1 MASIAPET
9 TDKMGEGESD
19 ALLASHGVVVSPGS
33 ASAVTAHGCQ
43 TVGCLACW
51 KCACFPCIVSM
62 AGLPALCCCC
72 CRAPT
77 HHKWGK
83 AFDATVS
90 AFQVGGRIMLPRIS
104 AFRVMTDPPLGV
116 IPVWLPNLL
125 LGGGVVWSESR
136 APDPQGE
143 WFFPSSSGSSNCHA
157 SAGGGHD
164 GAHVPV
170 RDDLASR
177 SRIMLY
183 MHGGAFCLC
192 SPKTHR
198 HIMMRIV
205 KDTGA
210 TVLAPKYRRAPEHP
224 WPVPVDDCLAAYQW
238 LLERGACAERVVF
251 AGDSAGGGMVVAV
264 MAAAKARGLPL
275 PAGGIM
281 LSPWLDLADPMTSPS
296 WVSNVK
302 YDYLSL
308 RWVTEFA
315 SAYAG
320 SRDLR
325 EVSPGNVA
333 LGGFPPLLVECG
345 ECEVLRDQIISFVD
359 KARAA
364 GVDVTLR
371 VEEAMVHVFPVLS
384 FAAPRHLPP
393 HTAFDNIAAFLDR
406 VLQPH
411 PGGG

>member
-9 TDKMGEGESD
+9 KDEMGEGEYE
-19 ALLASHGVVVSPGS
+19 ALLASHGVVVSVGS
-33 ASAVTAHGCQ
+33 ASEVPARGRQ

-51 KCACFPCIVSM
+51 KCACFPCIVSLSV
-62 AGLPALCCCC
+62 LPALCCCC

-77 HHKWGK
+77 HQKWGK
-83 AFDATVS
+83 AFDATIS
-90 AFQVGGRIMLPRIS
+90 AIQAAGRTLLPRIS
-104 AFRVMTDPPLGV
+104 AFRVLTDPPLGV
-116 IPVWLPNLL
+116 IPLWLPSLL
-125 LGGGVVWSESR
+125 LGGGVGWSESR
-136 APDPQGE
+136 APDPLGE
-143 WFFPSSSGSSNCHA
+143 WFFPGSSEGSCCHA
-157 SAGGGHD
+157 AAGSGGEE
-164 GAHVPV
+164 AQLRVQ
-170 RDDLASR
+170 DDLAAR

-198 HIMMRIV
+198 HVIMRIV
-205 KDTGA
+205 KDTGT
-210 TVLAPKYRRAPEHP
+210 TVLAPRYRRAPEHS
-224 WPVPVDDCLAAYQW
+224 WPAPVDDCLAAYEW
-238 LLERGACAERVVF
+238 LLGRGARAEHVVF

-275 PAGGIM
+275 PAAGVM

-296 WVSNVK
+296 WVTNVQ
-302 YDYLSL
+302 YDYLPL
-308 RWVTEFA
+308 RWVAEFA

-333 LGGFPPLLVECG
+333 LQGLPPLLVECG

-359 KARAA
+359 RARAA
-364 GVDVTLR
+364 DVDVTLR
-371 VEEAMVHVFPVLS
+371 VEEAMVHVFPVFA

-393 HTAFDNIAAFLDR
+393 HTAFGNIAAFLDR
-406 VLQPH
+406 LLPA
-411 PGGG
+411 GGT